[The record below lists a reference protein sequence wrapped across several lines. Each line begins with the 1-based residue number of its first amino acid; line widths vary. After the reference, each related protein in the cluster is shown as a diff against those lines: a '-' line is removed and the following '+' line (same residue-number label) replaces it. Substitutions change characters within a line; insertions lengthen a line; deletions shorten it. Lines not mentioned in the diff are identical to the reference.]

1 LERQSDLVMAAPR
14 LFLLLLSAASYA
26 ASQAVKFNPKTGY
39 AMDLSKVYAKKL
51 SQTFSE
57 FHAPKSTL
65 DLMWTDYQATR
76 VAPRSLHSGV
86 LTATALIE
94 QAYKGPCNTQRPLQI
109 HNFLHTGFG
118 NELQQVVSSLQMATM
133 HGRTLVFNPATKFMW
148 LQGTKYQLGDILRL
162 SACQELYETSPHEW
176 VAKDK
181 HENRGFVEY
190 ITSNGRPTSFNEM
203 AELPPQ
209 MDPGFGK
216 FASAKAP
223 LTIWFKLLSGH
234 VVQLSQ
240 MILNDLRAS
249 DVLADFP
256 LMPTADEGAV
266 VSIPGTSNILQLFS
280 AARIREKCGK
290 GAVIGLHMRG
300 GDACY
305 DKTRIKLE
313 GTGCINDIESVL
325 SQVLASQPS
334 VGPLR
339 KGRSKC
345 VMLATDSQEIYLKA
359 QQVSS
364 SLGIT
369 IFSIGMNRSS
379 YHITVDSKFND
390 KAHKKMHWKKLKK
403 LLLIEL
409 KHVNHQKVLLQ
420 GIMDL
425 ALLAQADI
433 HM

>member
-1 LERQSDLVMAAPR
+1 MAAPR
-14 LFLLLLSAASYA
+14 LVLLLVSTASYA
-26 ASQAVKFNPKTGY
+26 AL
-39 AMDLSKVYAKKL
+39 DLSKVYAKKF
-51 SQTFSE
+51 SQTFSK

-65 DLMWTDYQATR
+65 DLMWTDYQATQITTDYQ
-76 VAPRSLHSGV
+76 A
-86 LTATALIE
+86 TQIIAATALIE
-94 QAYKGPCNTQRPLQI
+94 QAFKGPCNTERPLQI

-133 HGRTLVFNPATKFMW
+133 HGRSFVFNPAEKFMW
-148 LQGTKYQLGDILRL
+148 LQGTKYQLGDIFRL
-162 SACQELYETSPHEW
+162 SACQELYEKSPLKW
-176 VAKDK
+176 LAKDK
-181 HENRGFVEY
+181 HENHGFVEY
-190 ITSNGRPTSFNEM
+190 ITSNGHFGPTRFNEM

-209 MDPGFGK
+209 MDPSFGK
-216 FASAKAP
+216 FASTKAP

-234 VVQLSQ
+234 VIQLSHR
-240 MILNDLRAS
+240 ILNDLRES
-249 DVLADFP
+249 DVLAEFP
-256 LMPTADEGAV
+256 LMPTAAEGNILQPVHRLGGVA
-266 VSIPGTSNILQLFS
+266 STPGASNILQLFS
-280 AARIREKCGK
+280 AARIRKVCGN

-305 DKTRIKLE
+305 DKTRIAKE

-325 SQVLASQPS
+325 SQVIASQPN

-345 VMLATDSQEIYLKA
+345 VLLATDSQEIYLKA
-359 QQVSS
+359 QKVSS
-364 SLGIT
+364 SLGIK

-379 YHITVDSKFND
+379 YHITVDPRFND
-390 KAHKKMHWKKLKK
+390 KAHKKMHWQKLKK
-403 LLLIEL
+403 TFMIEL
-409 KHVNHQKVLLQ
+409 KHVNHQKVVLQ